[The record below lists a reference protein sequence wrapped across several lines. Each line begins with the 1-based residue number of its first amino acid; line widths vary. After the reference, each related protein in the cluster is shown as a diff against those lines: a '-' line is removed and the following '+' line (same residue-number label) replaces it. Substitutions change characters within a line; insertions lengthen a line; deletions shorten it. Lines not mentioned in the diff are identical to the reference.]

1 VKGNGAMDTR
11 RDERQSRTSEDGDEA
26 SGLVLAG
33 ETTEVDGWATYM
45 REIGQVSRLTPA
57 EELALGARIAGGDD
71 AALRRMVEANLRLV
85 IAVAKRYRHEGI
97 GMQDLVQEG
106 NIGLLR
112 AAQKFDYRKGY
123 RFSTYAI
130 WWIRQ
135 AVSRAVANQAYA
147 IRVPV
152 HIQEGL
158 GQAERLLAGSQ
169 AAGDMDDVRDA
180 GDAAAADEQRPAAP
194 AVLRSPISAETIE
207 LARRARQ
214 TLSFDQASGEDDE
227 SVLSEAIADTQA
239 PSPFEVTSTHL
250 LRERL
255 VALLQDLPARE
266 RAIVSLRY
274 GLVDGRPRT
283 CAEVGEEIHLTRERV
298 RQLEA
303 LALGKL
309 RHAPQS
315 VTLKGYLT

>member
-1 VKGNGAMDTR
+1 MHTQHDHDEDQRRTR
-11 RDERQSRTSEDGDEA
+11 DDGDAAEEPV
-26 SGLVLAG
+26 LVG

-57 EELALGARIAGGDD
+57 EELALGARIAGGDEV
-71 AALRRMVEANLRLV
+71 ALRRMVEANLRLV

-158 GQAERLLAGSQ
+158 GQAERMVAGAPVTGDRPNGGDVGGERLGGDDDEGR
-169 AAGDMDDVRDA
+169 AAV
-180 GDAAAADEQRPAAP
+180 AAAP
-194 AVLRSPISAETIE
+194 RSPISAETIE

-214 TLSFDQASGEDDE
+214 TLSFDQASGEDDD
-227 SVLSEAIADTQA
+227 SMLSEAIADTQA

-255 VALLQDLPARE
+255 VALLQDLPTRE

-315 VTLKGYLT
+315 VALKGYLA

>member
-1 VKGNGAMDTR
+1 MWEMRHDDGR
-11 RDERQSRTSEDGDEA
+11 RDADARGDEPA
-26 SGLVLAG
+26 GGSGVEA
-33 ETTEVDGWATYM
+33 TVEVDGWATYM

-57 EELALGARIAGGDD
+57 EELALGARIANGDEV
-71 AALRRMVEANLRLV
+71 ALRRMVEANLRLV

-97 GMQDLVQEG
+97 GLQDLVQEG

-130 WWIRQ
+130 WWIRP

-152 HIQEGL
+152 HIQEGM
-158 GQAERLLAGSQ
+158 GQAERLLA
-169 AAGDMDDVRDA
+169 
-180 GDAAAADEQRPAAP
+180 AAATPPDSGGVQERMGDEATTGTRASTGTGAS
-194 AVLRSPISAETIE
+194 SPSSISPETIE

-214 TLSFDQASGEDDE
+214 TLSFDQAGGDDDE
-227 SVLSEAIADTQA
+227 ATLAEAIADTQT
-239 PSPFEVTSTHL
+239 PSPFEVASNNL

-255 VALLQDLPARE
+255 AALLQDLPARE
-266 RAIVSLRY
+266 QAIVSLRY

-283 CAEVGEEIHLTRERV
+283 CAEVGEQIHLTRERV
-298 RQLEA
+298 RQLEV

-309 RHAPQS
+309 RHAPES
-315 VTLKGYLT
+315 RALKGYLA

>member
-1 VKGNGAMDTR
+1 MMDRQRDDGR
-11 RDERQSRTSEDGDEA
+11 RDAVGRGDEPAMSVEAGA
-26 SGLVLAG
+26 SAP
-33 ETTEVDGWATYM
+33 VDGWAAYM
-45 REIGQVSRLTPA
+45 REIGRVRRLTPA
-57 EELALGARIAGGDD
+57 EELDLGRRIAEGDAD
-71 AALRRMVEANLRLV
+71 ALRRMVEANLRLV

-97 GMQDLVQEG
+97 GLQDLIQEG

-112 AAQKFDYRKGY
+112 AALKFDHRKGY

-158 GQAERLLAGSQ
+158 GQAERALAS
-169 AAGDMDDVRDA
+169 AASTGDA
-180 GDAAAADEQRPAAP
+180 GADQGADLTEGRGDASVAGTRATTGGASP
-194 AVLRSPISAETIE
+194 SPISLETIE

-214 TLSFDQASGEDDE
+214 TVSFDQAGGDGDDAT
-227 SVLSEAIADTQA
+227 LAEAIADPQA
-239 PSPFEVTSTHL
+239 PSPFEVTSNIL
-250 LRERL
+250 LREQL
-255 VALLQDLPARE
+255 ADLLRDLPVRE

-283 CAEVGEEIHLTRERV
+283 CAEVGDQIHLTRERV
-298 RQLEA
+298 RQIEM

-309 RHAPQS
+309 RNAPRGAA
-315 VTLKGYLT
+315 LRGYLA

>member
-1 VKGNGAMDTR
+1 MEPR
-11 RDERQSRTSEDGDEA
+11 RDEGRRRASSGGDEA
-26 SGLVLAG
+26 DGPVMAG

-45 REIGQVSRLTPA
+45 REIGQVRRLTPA
-57 EELALGARIAGGDD
+57 EELALGERIAGGDD

-152 HIQEGL
+152 HIQEGM
-158 GQAERLLAGSQ
+158 GQAERALAELQLQDRSGDEPG
-169 AAGDMDDVRDA
+169 APPAGHTS
-180 GDAAAADEQRPAAP
+180 
-194 AVLRSPISAETIE
+194 SPISGATLE

-214 TLSFDQASGEDDE
+214 TVSLERSVGDDE
-227 SVLSEAIADTQA
+227 DAVLAEAVADEDAT
-239 PSPFEVTSTHL
+239 SPFDAAANSL
-250 LRERL
+250 LRHRL
-255 VALLQDLPARE
+255 LELLTGLPDRE
-266 RAIVSLRY
+266 RDIITLRY

-283 CAEVGEEIHLTRERV
+283 CAEVGEHVHLTRERV
-298 RQLEA
+298 RQLEV
-303 LALGKL
+303 LALGRL
-309 RHAPQS
+309 RMGPGGQELAS
-315 VTLKGYLT
+315 YLA

>member
-1 VKGNGAMDTR
+1 MEPR
-11 RDERQSRTSEDGDEA
+11 RDEGRRRASSGGDEA
-26 SGLVLAG
+26 DGPVMAG

-45 REIGQVSRLTPA
+45 REIGQVRRLTPA
-57 EELALGARIAGGDD
+57 EELALGERIAGGDD

-152 HIQEGL
+152 HIQESL
-158 GQAERLLAGSQ
+158 GQAERILAGGQ
-169 AAGDMDDVRDA
+169 APGDMNDASDAEDGRDG
-180 GDAAAADEQRPAAP
+180 GDRSPTAP
-194 AVLRSPISAETIE
+194 VAPRSPISAETIE

-227 SVLSEAIADTQA
+227 STLSEAIADTQA

-255 VALLQDLPARE
+255 VELLQDLPARE

-283 CAEVGEEIHLTRERV
+283 CAEVGAKIHLTRERV

-315 VTLKGYLT
+315 VALKGYLA

>member
-1 VKGNGAMDTR
+1 
-11 RDERQSRTSEDGDEA
+11 
-26 SGLVLAG
+26 
-33 ETTEVDGWATYM
+33 
-45 REIGQVSRLTPA
+45 
-57 EELALGARIAGGDD
+57 
-71 AALRRMVEANLRLV
+71 MVEANLRLV

-158 GQAERLLAGSQ
+158 GQAERILAGSQ
-169 AAGDMDDVRDA
+169 TAGDMDDVSDA
-180 GDAAAADEQRPAAP
+180 GDVGAADERRPAAP
-194 AVLRSPISAETIE
+194 AAPRSPISAETIE

-227 SVLSEAIADTQA
+227 STLSEAIADPQA
-239 PSPFEVTSTHL
+239 PSPFEVTSAHL

-255 VALLQDLPARE
+255 VELLQNLPARE

-315 VTLKGYLT
+315 VALKGYLT

>member
-1 VKGNGAMDTR
+1 VKGDGAMETQ
-11 RDERQSRTSEDGDEA
+11 RDEGRRRASGDGDA
-26 SGLVLAG
+26 PDGPVMAG

-45 REIGQVSRLTPA
+45 REIGQVRRLTPA
-57 EELALGARIAGGDD
+57 EELALGERIARGDD

-158 GQAERLLAGSQ
+158 GQAERILAGAQ
-169 AAGDMDDVRDA
+169 AAKDMDDVSDA
-180 GDAAAADEQRPAAP
+180 GDGDGRSPAAP
-194 AVLRSPISAETIE
+194 RSPISAETIE

-214 TLSFDQASGEDDE
+214 TLSFDQASGDDDE
-227 SVLSEAIADTQA
+227 AALSEAIADTQA
-239 PSPFEVTSTHL
+239 PSPFEVASTHL

-255 VALLQDLPARE
+255 VGLLHDLPVRE
-266 RAIVSLRY
+266 RLILSLRY

-315 VTLKGYLT
+315 VALKGYLA

>member
-1 VKGNGAMDTR
+1 MKGDGAMETQ
-11 RDERQSRTSEDGDEA
+11 RDEGRRRASGDGDA
-26 SGLVLAG
+26 PDGPVMAG

-45 REIGQVSRLTPA
+45 REIGQVRRLTPA
-57 EELALGARIAGGDD
+57 EELALGARIADGDD

-158 GQAERLLAGSQ
+158 GQAERILAGAQ
-169 AAGDMDDVRDA
+169 AAKDMDDVSDA
-180 GDAAAADEQRPAAP
+180 GDGRSPAAP
-194 AVLRSPISAETIE
+194 RSPISAETIE

-214 TLSFDQASGEDDE
+214 TLSFDQASGDDDE
-227 SVLSEAIADTQA
+227 AALSEAIADTQV
-239 PSPFEVTSTHL
+239 PSPFEVASTHL

-255 VALLQDLPARE
+255 VGLLHDLPVRE
-266 RAIVSLRY
+266 RLILSLRY

-315 VTLKGYLT
+315 VALKGYLA

>member
-1 VKGNGAMDTR
+1 MHTQHDHDEDQRRTRDDGAAA
-11 RDERQSRTSEDGDEA
+11 EEPV
-26 SGLVLAG
+26 LVG

-57 EELALGARIAGGDD
+57 EELALGARIAGGDEV
-71 AALRRMVEANLRLV
+71 ALRRMVEANLRLV

-158 GQAERLLAGSQ
+158 GQAERMLAG
-169 AAGDMDDVRDA
+169 APATGDRPHGGDVRGERLG
-180 GDAAAADEQRPAAP
+180 GDDDEGRAAAV
-194 AVLRSPISAETIE
+194 AVPRAPISAETIE

-227 SVLSEAIADTQA
+227 ATLSEAIADTQA

-255 VALLQDLPARE
+255 VALLQ
-266 RAIVSLRY
+266 
-274 GLVDGRPRT
+274 
-283 CAEVGEEIHLTRERV
+283 
-298 RQLEA
+298 
-303 LALGKL
+303 
-309 RHAPQS
+309 
-315 VTLKGYLT
+315 

>member
-1 VKGNGAMDTR
+1 METQ
-11 RDERQSRTSEDGDEA
+11 RDEGRRRASGDGDA
-26 SGLVLAG
+26 PDGPVMAG

-45 REIGQVSRLTPA
+45 REIGQVRRLTPA
-57 EELALGARIAGGDD
+57 EELALGERIARGDD

-158 GQAERLLAGSQ
+158 GQAERILAGAQ
-169 AAGDMDDVRDA
+169 AAKDMDDVSDA
-180 GDAAAADEQRPAAP
+180 GDGDGRSPAAP
-194 AVLRSPISAETIE
+194 RSPISAETIE

-214 TLSFDQASGEDDE
+214 TLSFDQASGDDDE
-227 SVLSEAIADTQA
+227 AALSEAIADTQA
-239 PSPFEVTSTHL
+239 PSPFEVASTHL

-255 VALLQDLPARE
+255 VGLLHDLPVRE
-266 RAIVSLRY
+266 RLILSLRY

-315 VTLKGYLT
+315 VALKGYLA

>member
-1 VKGNGAMDTR
+1 MSG
-11 RDERQSRTSEDGDEA
+11 DGDEA
-26 SGLVLAG
+26 DGPVMAG

-180 GDAAAADEQRPAAP
+180 GDAAAADERRPAVA
-194 AVLRSPISAETIE
+194 AALRSPISAETIE

-214 TLSFDQASGEDDE
+214 TLSFDQASGEDDA

-315 VTLKGYLT
+315 ITLKGYLT

>member
-1 VKGNGAMDTR
+1 MGDMRQDDGR
-11 RDERQSRTSEDGDEA
+11 RDADVDARGDNPVGGIGAE
-26 SGLVLAG
+26 V
-33 ETTEVDGWATYM
+33 TVEVDGWATYM

-57 EELALGARIAGGDD
+57 EELALGARIADGDEV
-71 AALRRMVEANLRLV
+71 ALRRMVEANLRLV

-152 HIQEGL
+152 HIQEGM
-158 GQAERLLAGSQ
+158 GHAERLLA
-169 AAGDMDDVRDA
+169 DVA
-180 GDAAAADEQRPAAP
+180 TTADSGVEQEHLGAEATGTHANTGALSP
-194 AVLRSPISAETIE
+194 SPISPETIE

-214 TLSFDQASGEDDE
+214 TVSFDQAGGDDDE
-227 SVLSEAIADTQA
+227 ATLAEAIADTQA
-239 PSPFEVTSTHL
+239 PSPFEVTSNNL

-255 VALLQDLPARE
+255 VGLLRDLPARE

-283 CAEVGEEIHLTRERV
+283 CAEVGAQVHLTRERV
-298 RQLEA
+298 RQLEV

-309 RHAPQS
+309 RHAPEGRA
-315 VTLKGYLT
+315 LRGYLA

>member
-1 VKGNGAMDTR
+1 MDMR
-11 RDERQSRTSEDGDEA
+11 RDRDEGRQRANGDEA
-26 SGLVLAG
+26 DGPVMAG
-33 ETTEVDGWATYM
+33 ETTELDGWATYM
-45 REIGQVSRLTPA
+45 REIGQVRRLTPA
-57 EELALGARIAGGDD
+57 EELALGARIAAGDD
-71 AALRRMVEANLRLV
+71 EALRHMVEANLRLV

-158 GQAERLLAGSQ
+158 GQAERLLAGAQ
-169 AAGDMDDVRDA
+169 EARDDDMDGARNAGDG
-180 GDAAAADEQRPAAP
+180 GDERPVAP
-194 AVLRSPISAETIE
+194 RSPISADTIE

-214 TLSFDQASGEDDE
+214 TLSFDQASGEDDDA
-227 SVLSEAIADTQA
+227 VLSEAIADTQA
-239 PSPFEVTSTHL
+239 PSPFDVADTHL

-255 VALLQDLPARE
+255 VELLQDLPARE

-283 CAEVGEEIHLTRERV
+283 CAEVGAEIHLTRERV

-309 RHAPQS
+309 RHAPRS
-315 VTLKGYLT
+315 VALKGYLS

>member
-1 VKGNGAMDTR
+1 METR
-11 RDERQSRTSEDGDEA
+11 RDERQSRTSEDGDAANEP
-26 SGLVLAG
+26 VLAG

-71 AALRRMVEANLRLV
+71 EALRRMVEANLRLV

-158 GQAERLLAGSQ
+158 GQAERLLAGDPTTSAQ
-169 AAGDMDDVRDA
+169 APEDRDGGGDADDA
-180 GDAAAADEQRPAAP
+180 GDERPAAP
-194 AVLRSPISAETIE
+194 RSAISAETIE

-214 TLSFDQASGEDDE
+214 TLSFDQAGGEDDE
-227 SVLSEAIADTQA
+227 ATLSEAIADTQA

-255 VALLQDLPARE
+255 VELLQDLPARE

-309 RHAPQS
+309 RHAPHS
-315 VTLKGYLT
+315 VALKGYLA

>member
-1 VKGNGAMDTR
+1 M
-11 RDERQSRTSEDGDEA
+11 
-26 SGLVLAG
+26 AG

-45 REIGQVSRLTPA
+45 REIGQVRRLTPA
-57 EELALGARIAGGDD
+57 EELALGERIARGDD

-158 GQAERLLAGSQ
+158 GQAERILAGAQ
-169 AAGDMDDVRDA
+169 AAKDMDDVSDA
-180 GDAAAADEQRPAAP
+180 GDGDGRSPAAP
-194 AVLRSPISAETIE
+194 RSPISAETIE

-214 TLSFDQASGEDDE
+214 TLSFDQASGDDDE
-227 SVLSEAIADTQA
+227 AALSEAIADTQA
-239 PSPFEVTSTHL
+239 PSPFEVASTHL

-255 VALLQDLPARE
+255 VGLLHDLPVRE
-266 RAIVSLRY
+266 RLILSLRY

-315 VTLKGYLT
+315 VALKGYLA

>member
-1 VKGNGAMDTR
+1 MEHVTDTWDMAGQAATIGA
-11 RDERQSRTSEDGDEA
+11 GD
-26 SGLVLAG
+26 SAG
-33 ETTEVDGWATYM
+33 EVDGWATYM
-45 REIGQVSRLTPA
+45 REIGRVRRLTPD
-57 EELALGARIAGGDD
+57 EELDLGARIAGGDD

-158 GQAERLLAGSQ
+158 GQAERILAGAQ
-169 AAGDMDDVRDA
+169 APGDM
-180 GDAAAADEQRPAAP
+180 GDTGDGDGLRGATPVAP
-194 AVLRSPISAETIE
+194 PSPISAETIE

-214 TLSFDQASGEDDE
+214 TLSFDQASGEDDD

-255 VALLQDLPARE
+255 VEVLQDLPARE

-303 LALGKL
+303 QALGKL
-309 RHAPQS
+309 RHAPYS
-315 VTLKGYLT
+315 VALKGYLA